1 MARAVLKQLIFLIK
15 SGIFLHLAVV
25 AVHKTKAQQRV
36 APDIYLIRFTDK
48 ANNAYAISRP
58 HEFLSTKALTRR
70 SKQNISI
77 ENSDL
82 PVTQIYI
89 DSLKRAEFSIIN
101 VSKWLNA
108 VSVRVTDTTLFRKLN
123 KISFVEPYNAPATL
137 NMGNIK
143 RTPKE
148 PDIIESRRKSDR
160 IDYGV
165 SAEQIAIHHGEY
177 LHQKGFQGQGMTI
190 AILDAGFQD
199 VKDFTSL
206 QNLWFEQ
213 RVIASRDFADLSG
226 NTFYSS
232 LHGSNVLSVMAGVSE
247 GKLAGT
253 APKANYILVRS
264 ENSSIHN
271 FQSYEYPVEEF
282 DWVVAAEYADSI
294 GADIINSSLGYSE
307 FLETSYNYTYSQMDG
322 QTAISSFGA
331 QIASTKGLLVVAS
344 AGNEGDSFWRYITAP
359 ADADNII
366 TVGAI
371 DRFGY
376 HASFSST
383 GPTADGRIKPDVVA
397 VGKGTML
404 QSSKNLFSPAN
415 GTSFSAPIISGLA
428 ACLWQAVPNATNLQ
442 IIDAIKRSS
451 SHCSNPDTIN
461 GYGIPNFK
469 KALYLLNPSAFP
481 VSGNLTAYPNPFST
495 TFTLEFGTMPQ
506 ASSTLQIFDMTGRM
520 VFENKVNTRTDI
532 PNDLVIK
539 ELSKQPKGIYSI
551 RILSGETELQ
561 TRVLK
566 Q

>member
-1 MARAVLKQLIFLIK
+1 MARTVLKQLIFFIK
-15 SGIFLHLAVV
+15 SGIFLYLTVV
-25 AVHKTKAQQRV
+25 TVHKSKAQQSV

-48 ANNAYAISRP
+48 ANNAYDISRP
-58 HEFLSTKALTRR
+58 LEFLSTKAINRR
-70 SKQNISI
+70 SKQNISF
-77 ENSDL
+77 EDSDL
-82 PVTQIYI
+82 PVTSMYI
-89 DSLKRAEFSIIN
+89 DSLKTTGFNIIN
-101 VSKWLNA
+101 ISKWLNA
-108 VSVRVTDTTLFRKLN
+108 VSVRVTDTTLFRKLK
-123 KISFVEPYNAPATL
+123 KISFVEPYNAPVSL
-137 NMGNIK
+137 SMGNTK

-148 PDIIESRRKSDR
+148 PDIIESRLKSDR
-160 IDYGV
+160 IDYGL

-177 LHQKGFQGQGMTI
+177 LHQKGFHGEGMTI

-213 RVIASRDFADLSG
+213 RVIASRDFANLSG

-247 GKLAGT
+247 GNLGGT

-264 ENSSIHN
+264 ENSSVRN

-322 QTAISSFGA
+322 QTAISSIGA
-331 QIASTKGLLVVAS
+331 KIAASKGLLVVAS
-344 AGNEGDSFWRYITAP
+344 AGNEGDSFWKYITAP

-371 DRFGY
+371 DRFGS

-397 VGKGTML
+397 VGKGTLL
-404 QSSKNLFSPAN
+404 QSSKNIFSPAN

-451 SHCSNPDTIN
+451 SHFSNPDTIN

-469 KALYLLNPSAFP
+469 KALYLLNPTAFP
-481 VSGNLTAYPNPFST
+481 ISGNLTAYPNPFST
-495 TFTLEFGTMPQ
+495 TFTLEFSAMPQ
-506 ASSTLQIFDMTGRM
+506 ASSALQIFDMTGRM
-520 VFENKVNTRTDI
+520 VYENRITTHTDF

-551 RILSGETELQ
+551 RILSRETELQ